1 MKKVPKFK
9 TDQEAEDFL
18 DQDLTDYLNLKTFEK
33 ASFEF
38 LPKTERVNL
47 RVPKPLLEAV
57 RKTAEQRGVSYQ
69 KYIRLAIEQSLVRD
83 QKKHQPEP

>member
-9 TDQEAEDFL
+9 TDQEAEAFI
-18 DQDLTDYLNLKTFEK
+18 DQDLTEYLNLESFERT
-33 ASFEF
+33 SFEF

-69 KYIRLAIEQSLVRD
+69 KYIRMAIEQSIVRD
-83 QKKHQPEP
+83 QKQRQPES

>member
-1 MKKVPKFK
+1 MKKVPNFK

-18 DQDLTDYLNLKTFEK
+18 DQDLTDYLNLKHFEQ

-38 LPKTERVNL
+38 LPKSERVNL
-47 RVPKPLLEAV
+47 RVSKSLLEAV
-57 RKTAEQRGVSYQ
+57 RKNAEQRGVSYQ

-83 QKKHQPEP
+83 QKQHHPDP